1 MYKQWAK
8 FYDRFLTGID
18 NRKMRPLNKH
28 KNIKVKKQLLAKRL
42 DSEVTSGQEKAGSSS
57 GSKLRK
63 KDTVR

>member
-18 NRKMRPLNKH
+18 NRKIRTPSKQ
-28 KNIKVKKQLLAKRL
+28 KIIKVKEQLLAKRL
-42 DSEVTSGQEKAGSSS
+42 DSEVASGQEKTGSSS
-57 GSKLRK
+57 GSQLSK